1 MRIRKSLRLSI
12 TCPRKVENC
21 PRKEVAREV
30 EEEGEKVAKVVVKE
44 VEEVEMMQQ
53 ARVKLERKRELHQLK
68 VEKWLKA
75 MLVVVDRELGRKR
88 RTRRRTT
95 KIKTKKVEEG

>member
-1 MRIRKSLRLSI
+1 
-12 TCPRKVENC
+12 
-21 PRKEVAREV
+21 V

-68 VEKWLKA
+68 VEKWLKE
-75 MLVVVDRELGRKR
+75 MLAVVVAVDKELGRKR

>member
-1 MRIRKSLRLSI
+1 
-12 TCPRKVENC
+12 
-21 PRKEVAREV
+21 V
-30 EEEGEKVAKVVVKE
+30 EEEGEKVAKVVVKK
-44 VEEVEMMQQ
+44 VEGVEMMQQ

-75 MLVVVDRELGRKR
+75 MLVVVVVDRELGRKR

>member
-1 MRIRKSLRLSI
+1 MEK
-12 TCPRKVENC
+12 C

-75 MLVVVDRELGRKR
+75 VLAVVVVVDRELGRKR
-88 RTRRRTT
+88 RTRRRTI